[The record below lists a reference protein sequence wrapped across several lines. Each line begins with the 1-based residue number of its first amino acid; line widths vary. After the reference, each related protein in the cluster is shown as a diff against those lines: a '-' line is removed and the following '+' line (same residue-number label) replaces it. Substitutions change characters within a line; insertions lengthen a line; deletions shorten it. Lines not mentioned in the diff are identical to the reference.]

1 MVAGGAPQAKCEF
14 VLMPTGMRITDL
26 SCRASK
32 WFAAGDVAV
41 RRPHSWPRV
50 TGDHEILMQRDGG

>member
-1 MVAGGAPQAKCEF
+1 
-14 VLMPTGMRITDL
+14 MPTGMRITDL